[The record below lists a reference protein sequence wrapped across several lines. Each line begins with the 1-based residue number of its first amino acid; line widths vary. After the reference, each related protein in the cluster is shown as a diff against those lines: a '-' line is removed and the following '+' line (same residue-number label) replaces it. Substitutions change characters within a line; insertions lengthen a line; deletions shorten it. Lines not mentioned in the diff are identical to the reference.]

1 MYVALRE
8 SGPLST
14 LLILLG
20 PDEKAPG
27 TNIWFV
33 SFALAPS
40 SSSARAKMNYFFYF
54 FISRFTSCFIYLL
67 VFLEINLWFSEIWI
81 LVNVGFFS
89 LTKYGKQLQFS
100 PENNNPQIEHE
111 NSESHVFDPLLTL
124 KQYAK
129 NVWTN

>member
-1 MYVALRE
+1 MIDKKLTTDMYVAFRE

-40 SSSARAKMNYFFYF
+40 SSSARAKM
-54 FISRFTSCFIYLL
+54 
-67 VFLEINLWFSEIWI
+67 I
-81 LVNVGFFS
+81 LN
-89 LTKYGKQLQFS
+89 
-100 PENNNPQIEHE
+100 
-111 NSESHVFDPLLTL
+111 
-124 KQYAK
+124 
-129 NVWTN
+129 